1 MFQRYVASVS
11 YECCKRRSGRC
22 IYVAMSINVC
32 CKRLFQM
39 FHLFFRHKLQVC
51 LSGCCIHFTHMLQV
65 FHLDIAYACNGFQ
78 VFRECFKRILQVFH
92 LFRTY
97 VASVSS
103 ICCKSRSG
111 VAHVANALRSGG
123 GLSGPCAR
131 YGGVGS
137 TWGRETQARAR
148 ASSVGTGVRTSGR

>member
-1 MFQRYVASVS
+1 
-11 YECCKRRSGRC
+11 
-22 IYVAMSINVC
+22 
-32 CKRLFQM
+32 
-39 FHLFFRHKLQVC
+39 
-51 LSGCCIHFTHMLQV
+51 
-65 FHLDIAYACNGFQ
+65 
-78 VFRECFKRILQVFH
+78 VFH

-131 YGGVGS
+131 SGGVGY
-137 TWGRETQARAR
+137 TWARETQPRGGDVLAQAGRVD
-148 ASSVGTGVRTSGR
+148 ASTGVQCRHGCPDVRALAPLFLFLKCLKSWGIKTKTNRSI